1 MYEDFAFT
9 LYEPDWNFDK
19 DEMSLV
25 GLSGVIKNLAR
36 EKDMNL
42 SEEVILQWLQK
53 RQKEKA
59 KKKKSSQKISKGFE
73 Q

>member
-1 MYEDFAFT
+1 MYDDFAFT

-59 KKKKSSQKISKGFE
+59 KKKKSSQKN
-73 Q
+73 